1 MSTPTA
7 PVSAAAPI
15 QVAAGKG
22 KKERPIR
29 HYRLMAGSHCHL
41 NPDRS
46 RTRYLKGMLV
56 PSILLLDKIQPNK
69 YVREYQPGEVVPK
82 KKSFARGPQKPIQ
95 IPAGG
100 AGQALTE
107 DPDELEGEELGEKKR
122 VPLSPDD
129 LSTFDAM
136 TIEELR
142 EYAKSEEIPIKG
154 AKTKEDIIAIL
165 KQAI

>member
-29 HYRLMAGSHCHL
+29 HYRLQAGSHCHL

-56 PSILLLDKIQPNK
+56 PSILPLDKIQPNK

-82 KKSFARGPQKPIQ
+82 AKSFARGNQKPIHV
-95 IPAGG
+95 PAGG
-100 AGQALTE
+100 ASALTNE
-107 DPDELEGEELGEKKR
+107 DPEEIGGDEGGEKKR
-122 VPLSPDD
+122 VPLSQDD

-165 KQAI
+165 KQAV